1 MNHSSPVSVSLEVEP
16 ELEDVIVELA
26 PEAPLVPVLPLPVD
40 DLEGDVLV
48 GRPGRHPQDAV
59 LPLLHRQQLEHGG
72 RTLVDQ
78 VGVEDV
84 ELVALEQIKKFTFRY
99 TIYTVICVLPLSFD
113 LTNFPVEEQRCI
125 CAYFVAALW
134 KQKKSTKNM

>member
-48 GRPGRHPQDAV
+48 GRTGRHPQDAV

-78 VGVEDV
+78 VRVEDV

-99 TIYTVICVLPLSFD
+99 TIYTVINL
-113 LTNFPVEEQRCI
+113 CI
-125 CAYFVAALW
+125 AF
-134 KQKKSTKNM
+134 KF

>member
-16 ELEDVIVELA
+16 ELEDVVVELA
-26 PEAPLVPVLPLPVD
+26 AEAPLVPVLPLPVD

-59 LPLLHRQQLEHGG
+59 LALLHRQQLEHGG

-84 ELVALEQIKKFTFRY
+84 ELVALKHITKFTFRY
-99 TIYTVICVLPLSFD
+99 TRVLPKVLALPISQLKNRD
-113 LTNFPVEEQRCI
+113 V
-125 CAYFVAALW
+125 FVHILW
-134 KQKKSTKNM
+134 LLCGNKRRAQKTCEM